1 MFATAATQR
10 EVTLR
15 DQGPKEPQEEW
26 NPSMNGLL
34 AVTEPRYIQLQDLLA
49 PTENHQRHKSAGP
62 LEQSS
67 LLTRDS
73 LFTNLPRNIRIHD
86 LEVSKGTEHRKRS
99 FKTLPRNKHR
109 PRRISL
115 SRNFPR
121 IHANNSPI
129 ARRKLNTK
137 ALKPPQTRH
146 TPAPPTK
153 KLPKTSHS
161 IKTPPCPPQPSSR
174 TPTSTNP
181 SNPPIRHP
189 SRRERKYTTT
199 RKLLRYEGQKEH
211 MCMCM
216 YMVELQ

>member
-1 MFATAATQR
+1 
-10 EVTLR
+10 
-15 DQGPKEPQEEW
+15 
-26 NPSMNGLL
+26 
-34 AVTEPRYIQLQDLLA
+34 VTEPRYIQLQNLLA
-49 PTENHQRHKSAGP
+49 PTENHQRHKSARP

-73 LFTNLPRNIRIHD
+73 LFTDLPRNIRIHD
-86 LEVSKGTEHRKRS
+86 LEVSKGTEHKKRS

-129 ARRKLNTK
+129 ARRKLNAK
-137 ALKPPQTRH
+137 ALKPAQTRLTPTSPTKKPLPARLSPH
-146 TPAPPTK
+146 PAPP
-153 KLPKTSHS
+153 H
-161 IKTPPCPPQPSSR
+161 PS
-174 TPTSTNP
+174 P
-181 SNPPIRHP
+181 SNTPICHP

-216 YMVELQ
+216 YMVERQ